1 MNQALVGI
9 HNLLQVDCLIHIV
22 GELGILVELLVTC
35 HDFLDRLVGL
45 YHFCSE
51 DATGEVAT
59 VRDEVDGCIEIT
71 LCLLQTLTNLWHVLM
86 VECLVDAHV
95 VVAP

>member
-9 HNLLQVDCLIHIV
+9 HHLLQVDCLIHIV
-22 GELGILVELLVTC
+22 SKLGILAELLVTC
-35 HDFLDRLVGL
+35 YDFLDRLVGL
-45 YHFCSE
+45 HYLSRE
-51 DATGEVAT
+51 DTAGEVAT
-59 VRDEVDGCIEIT
+59 VRDEVNGRIAIT
-71 LCLLQTLTNLWHVLM
+71 LGLLQTLTNLWHVLM

>member
-1 MNQALVGI
+1 MNQALVGV
-9 HNLLQVDCLIHIV
+9 HHLLQIDSLIHIV
-22 GELGILVELLVTC
+22 GELGILIELFVTC
-35 HDFLDRLVGL
+35 HDFLDRLIGL
-45 YHFCSE
+45 HYFCCK
-51 DATGEVAT
+51 DTTGEVAT

>member
-9 HNLLQVDCLIHIV
+9 HHLLQVDCLIHIV
-22 GELGILVELLVTC
+22 SKLGILVELLVTC
-35 HDFLDRLVGL
+35 YDFLDWLIGL

-51 DATGEVAT
+51 DTAGEVAT

-71 LCLLQTLTNLWHVLM
+71 LCLLQTLTNLST
-86 VECLVDAHV
+86 CLWLNAL
-95 VVAP
+95 

>member
-9 HNLLQVDCLIHIV
+9 HYLLQVDCLIHIV
-22 GELGILVELLVTC
+22 GKLGILVELLVTC
-35 HDFLDRLVGL
+35 YDFLDRLVSL
-45 YHFCSE
+45 HNFCSE
-51 DATGEVAT
+51 DTAGEVAT

>member
-9 HNLLQVDCLIHIV
+9 HHLLQVDCLIHIV

-35 HDFLDRLVGL
+35 YDFLDWLVGL
-45 YHFCSE
+45 HHFCSE

-71 LCLLQTLTNLWHVLM
+71 LCLLQTLTNLWYVLM
-86 VECLVDAHV
+86 VECLVDAHI

>member
-51 DATGEVAT
+51 DATGEVTT
-59 VRDEVDGCIEIT
+59 VRDEVDGSIEIT
-71 LCLLQTLTNLWHVLM
+71 LCLFRLSRISGT
-86 VECLVDAHV
+86 C
-95 VVAP
+95 

>member
-9 HNLLQVDCLIHIV
+9 HNLLQVDSLIHIV

-35 HDFLDRLVGL
+35 YDFLDRLIGL

-59 VRDEVDGCIEIT
+59 VRDKVDGCIEIT

>member
-9 HNLLQVDCLIHIV
+9 HHLLQVDSLIHIV
-22 GELGILVELLVTC
+22 GELGIIVELLVTC
-35 HDFLDRLVGL
+35 HDLLDRLVGL
-45 YHFCSE
+45 HYFCGE
-51 DATGEVAT
+51 DAAGEVAT

-95 VVAP
+95 IVAP

>member
-9 HNLLQVDCLIHIV
+9 HNLLQVDSLIHIV

-35 HDFLDRLVGL
+35 YDFLDRLIGL

-51 DATGEVAT
+51 DATGKVAT
-59 VRDEVDGCIEIT
+59 LRVMPDDKEKA
-71 LCLLQTLTNLWHVLM
+71 LLKLPM
-86 VECLVDAHV
+86 KIGRFKR
-95 VVAP
+95 

>member
-9 HNLLQVDCLIHIV
+9 HHLLQVDSLIDIV
-22 GELGILVELLVTC
+22 SKLGILVELLVTC
-35 HDFLDRLVGL
+35 HDFLDRLIGL
-45 YHFCSE
+45 HHFGSE

>member
-9 HNLLQVDCLIHIV
+9 HHLLQVDSLIHIV
-22 GELGILVELLVTC
+22 GELGILVELLVTS
-35 HDFLDRLVGL
+35 HDFLDWLVGL

-51 DATGEVAT
+51 DAAGEVAT

>member
-1 MNQALVGI
+1 MNQALVSI
-9 HNLLQVDCLIHIV
+9 YHLLQVDSLIHIV
-22 GELGILVELLVTC
+22 GELGILVELLVTS
-35 HDFLDRLVGL
+35 HDFLDRLIGL

-51 DATGEVAT
+51 DTAGEVAS
-59 VRDEVDGCIEIT
+59 VRDEVDGSIEIT